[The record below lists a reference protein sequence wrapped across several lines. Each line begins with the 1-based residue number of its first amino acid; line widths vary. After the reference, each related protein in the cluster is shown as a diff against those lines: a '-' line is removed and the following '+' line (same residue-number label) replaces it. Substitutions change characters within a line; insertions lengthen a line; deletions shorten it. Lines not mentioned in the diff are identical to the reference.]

1 MRCSISTQYRFDCD
15 PVNNV
20 ELNLDCRDEIVPI
33 LAALQHIYANAT
45 LRNRILEL
53 IGRDVNNDSRP
64 DRGREGM
71 DYWHILVLAAVRLGC
86 NLDYDR
92 LQDLAENHR
101 RLRHIMGIGDWQ
113 DDVTFNWR
121 TIRNNI
127 CLLSVETISK
137 ISQLI
142 VDEGHKLVP
151 DAATKCRADSFVV
164 ETNIHYPTESSLIF
178 DGICKVIELSVALAT
193 AMGLPGWRQ
202 SEHLLRKVKNLTR
215 EIGRV
220 SRSKTPTSKER
231 MKNLYRKLLKR
242 AERILN
248 RAEKTADQAE
258 NGPDANVVDTASLRV
273 FIERTRQVAGTA
285 YRRVILGEVVRN
297 EEKLFSIFEPHTQ
310 LYRRG
315 KAATPNQFGRLVMIY
330 EDAAGFVVHHYLL
343 PRDATDESVAVP
355 QTRIVQRR
363 LGNRISELSFDRG
376 FYTPENEKKLSTI
389 VTHPCLPKRDTKGF
403 NEQHQTASVTFRNAR
418 RRHPGVESAIG
429 ALQSGNGMERCR
441 DRTEV
446 GFERYLALAILGR
459 NLHILGKLLI
469 QERAPNSLAAI
480 SHRDQAA

>member
-1 MRCSISTQYRFDCD
+1 MRRSISTQYRFDCD

-33 LAALQHIYANAT
+33 LAGLQHIYANAT
-45 LRNRILEL
+45 LCNRILEL
-53 IGRDVNNDSRP
+53 IGRDVNNDSRS

-86 NLDYDR
+86 NFDYDR

-151 DAATKCRADSFVV
+151 DAVTKCRADSFVV

-178 DGICKVIELSVALAT
+178 DGIRKVIELSVALAT

-202 SEHLLRKVKNLTR
+202 SEHLLRRVKNLTQ

-220 SRSKTPTSKER
+220 SRSKAPTSKER
-231 MKNLYRKLLKR
+231 MRKLYRKLLKR

-248 RAEKTADQAE
+248 RAEKSADQGV
-258 NGPDANVVDTASLRV
+258 NGPHANVVDTTSLRV
-273 FIERTRQVAGTA
+273 FVERTRQVAGTA
-285 YRRVILGEVVRN
+285 YRRVILGEVVPN

-343 PRDATDESVAVP
+343 PRDATDEGVAVP

-363 LGNRISELSFDRG
+363 LRNRISELSFDRG
-376 FYTPENEKKLSTI
+376 FYTPENEKKLSQI

-403 NEQHQTASVTFRNAR
+403 NEQYQTASVTFRNAR

-429 ALQSGNGMERCR
+429 AMQSGNGMERCR

-446 GFERYLALAILGR
+446 GFERYLTLAILGR
-459 NLHILGKLLI
+459 NLHVKMASFTCSTRTPSA
-469 QERAPNSLAAI
+469 RAG
-480 SHRDQAA
+480 

>member
-1 MRCSISTQYRFDCD
+1 MRRSISTQYRFDCD

-45 LRNRILEL
+45 VRNRILKL
-53 IGRDVNNDSRP
+53 IAGDVNNDSSP

-86 NLDYDR
+86 NFDYDR

-113 DDVTFNWR
+113 DDITFNWR

-127 CLLSVETISK
+127 CLLRVETISK
-137 ISQLI
+137 ISQFI
-142 VDEGHKLVP
+142 VDEAHKLVP
-151 DAATKCRADSFVV
+151 EAATTCRADSFVV

-178 DGICKVIELSVALAT
+178 DGIRKVIELSAALAT
-193 AMGLPGWRQ
+193 TMHLPGWRQ
-202 SEHLLRKVKNLTR
+202 SEHLLKKVKNLVQ

-220 SRSKTPTSKER
+220 SRSKKPTSKER
-231 MKNLYRKLLKR
+231 MKKLYRKLLKR

-248 RAEKTADQAE
+248 RAEATANQAGHDL
-258 NGPDANVVDTASLRV
+258 NNNAVDTATIRV
-273 FIERTRQVAGTA
+273 FIERTRQVASTA
-285 YRRVILGEVVRN
+285 YRRVILGEVVPN

-315 KAATPNQFGRLVMIY
+315 KAATPNQFGRLVLIY
-330 EDAAGFVVHHYLL
+330 EDAAGFVVHHYML
-343 PRDATDESVAVP
+343 PRDAKDADVAVP
-355 QTRIVQRR
+355 QTRVLQRR
-363 LGNRISELSFDRG
+363 LRNRVEKVSFDRG
-376 FYTPENEKKLSTI
+376 FYTPENEKELSEI
-389 VTHPCLPKRDTKGF
+389 VANVCLPKRDPKGY
-403 NEQHQTASVTFRNAR
+403 NEQQQTADVTFRNAR

-446 GFERYLALAILGR
+446 GFERYLVLAILGR
-459 NLHILGKLLI
+459 NLHVFGKLLI
-469 QERAPNSLAAI
+469 QQRAPDSLAAI
-480 SHRDQAA
+480 SNRNLAA

>member
-1 MRCSISTQYRFDCD
+1 MRRSISTQYRFDCD
-15 PVNNV
+15 PVSGV
-20 ELNLDCRDEIVPI
+20 QLNLDCRDEIVPI
-33 LAALQHIYANAT
+33 LAALQHIYADTT
-45 LRNRILEL
+45 LRDQILHL
-53 IGRDVNNDSRP
+53 IGQDVNRDTSIES
-64 DRGREGM
+64 GREGM
-71 DYWHILVLAAVRLGC
+71 EYWHILVLAAVRLGC
-86 NLDYDR
+86 NFNYDR

-113 DDVTFNWR
+113 SDITFNWR

-142 VDEGHKLVP
+142 VGEGHKLAP

-178 DGICKVIELSVALAT
+178 DGIRKVIELSVALAT
-193 AMGLPGWRQ
+193 TMGLPGWRQ
-202 SEHLLRKVKNLTR
+202 SEHMLRKVKNLAR

-220 SRSKTPTSKER
+220 SRSKKPTAKDQMR
-231 MKNLYRKLLKR
+231 KLYSKLLKR

-248 RAEKTADQAE
+248 RAEMTANQATS
-258 NGPDANVVDTASLRV
+258 GLHDNVVDTATIRV
-273 FIERTRQVAGTA
+273 FIERTRHVAGTA
-285 YRRVILGEVVRN
+285 YRRVILGEVIPN

-330 EDAAGFVVHHYLL
+330 EDAVGFVVHHYLF
-343 PRDATDESVAVP
+343 PRDATDAEVAVP
-355 QTRIVQRR
+355 QTRVVQS
-363 LGNRISELSFDRG
+363 LLANRIEELSFDRG
-376 FYTPENEKKLSTI
+376 FYTPENEKELSTI
-389 VTHPCLPKRDTKGF
+389 VTHPCLPKRHEREY
-403 NEQHQTASVTFRNAR
+403 NEQQRTASVTFRRAR
-418 RRHPGVESAIG
+418 QRHPGVESAIG
-429 ALQSGNGMERCR
+429 ALQNGNGMQRCR

-459 NLHILGKLLI
+459 NLHVLGKLLI
-469 QERAPNSLAAI
+469 HQRAPHSLAAI
-480 SHRDQAA
+480 SNRKVAA